1 MSSVR
6 PLPKVGLYIDTR
18 EFWEGAKQGRLM
30 LQYCTETKRF
40 QHFPRPVSLYTGRDT
55 VEWRE
60 SSGRGKVYSWTVTRS
75 PWPGHEAR
83 VPYICAY
90 VELDEGVRFLCNLV
104 DCDEHQ
110 VQIGMPVMV
119 RWDRLSDDLAFPDF
133 APVESFK

>member
-1 MSSVR
+1 MSSLR

-30 LQYCTETKRF
+30 LQYCTETKKF
-40 QHFPRPVSLYTGRDT
+40 QHFPRPVSLYTGKNT

-90 VELDEGVRFLCNLV
+90 VELEEGVRFLCNLV

-110 VQIGMPVMV
+110 VRIGMPVMV

>member
-1 MSSVR
+1 MSSMR
-6 PLPKVGLYIDTR
+6 PLPKVGSYIDTQ

-30 LQYCTETKRF
+30 LQYCTEAKRF
-40 QHFPRPVSLYTGRDT
+40 QHFPRPVSLYTGKNT

-90 VELDEGVRFLCNLV
+90 VELEEGVRFLCNLV

-110 VQIGMPVMV
+110 VRIGMPVKV